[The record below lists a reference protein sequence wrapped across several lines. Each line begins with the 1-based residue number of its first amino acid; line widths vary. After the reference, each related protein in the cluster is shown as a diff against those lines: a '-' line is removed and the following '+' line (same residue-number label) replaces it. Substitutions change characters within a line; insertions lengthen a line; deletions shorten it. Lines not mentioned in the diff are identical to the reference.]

1 LIFSPYYS
9 YYDWRG
15 AIRLITHFQ
24 YKSLF
29 KQANLPGWRISFY
42 FRGTHYDGIYHKN
55 GQIEWGTVTPP
66 TEDVT
71 DIHSQIHELMLFH
84 VYE

>member
-1 LIFSPYYS
+1 
-9 YYDWRG
+9 
-15 AIRLITHFQ
+15 LITHFQ
-24 YKSLF
+24 YKPLF

-42 FRGTHYDGIYHKN
+42 FKGIHYDCIYQKN
-55 GQIEWGTVTPP
+55 GQIEWGTMTPP
-66 TEDVT
+66 SEYES